1 MTPKGH
7 CSERIINI
15 PWIMPSHL
23 NPKSRLTSSL
33 FATTLF
39 ASFFVVV
46 LPHILPCPASKPVAF
61 NDDGTVRRLSNQ
73 KRPDKSD
80 GHEKYPTIEAEVV
93 DLQLKNLEK
102 RQCPLPK
109 PRGLLETLFGF
120 KSNNNGN

>member
-1 MTPKGH
+1 
-7 CSERIINI
+7 
-15 PWIMPSHL
+15 MPSHL

-61 NDDGTVRRLSNQ
+61 NDDGTIRRLSNQ
-73 KRPDKSD
+73 KQRDKSD
-80 GHEKYPTIEAEVV
+80 EQGKYPSIESEVV
-93 DLQLKNLEK
+93 DIQLKNLEK

-109 PRGLLETLFGF
+109 PRGLLETLFRF
-120 KSNNNGN
+120 KSSNDGNSNSGEKGIRPP